1 MKYKFEKQKG
11 KILKPCP
18 GQKGYVCCSLF
29 VIETAMGCPFS
40 CSYCAIQEYIQNKN
54 IIFYKGI
61 EKLENELKDFDGIR
75 ITTGEFSDSLGTEN
89 FYPYLKKI
97 YKMIKGKKITLEL
110 KTKSTNIKPILN
122 LKTKKQLICGFSLNS
137 KEVYKKFEA
146 NTPDPISRIKAAK
159 ELEEN
164 GFYLSF
170 HFDPIIS
177 SFSYEEVIEKL
188 TNTINEKN
196 VLWISLGVLRFP
208 EKLYLEFLNDKEKWE
223 LVKGEYFQ
231 GKDKK
236 FRLYRPLRE
245 DVYRKIIKKIREKW
259 KDVFIYFC
267 MENRDVWK
275 NVFGF
280 EMDDNKLKNTL
291 DKLAKKVL

>member
-1 MKYKFEKQKG
+1 MKFKFEKQKG

-40 CSYCAIQEYIQNKN
+40 CSYCAIQDYIQKKN
-54 IIFYKGI
+54 MIFYKGI
-61 EKLENELKDFDGIR
+61 EKLEKELKDFNGIR
-75 ITTGEFSDSLGTEN
+75 ITTGEFSDSLGIEK
-89 FYPYLKKI
+89 FYPYLHKI
-97 YKMIKGKKITLEL
+97 YKIIKGKKITLEL

-137 KEVYKKFEA
+137 NEVHKKFEE

-159 ELEEN
+159 ELEEK

-177 SFSYEEVIEKL
+177 GFSYEEVIEKL
-188 TNTINEKN
+188 TSTINEKN

-208 EKLYLEFLNDKEKWE
+208 EKLYYKFLNDRKKWE

-231 GKDKK
+231 GRDKK

-245 DVYRKIIKKIREKW
+245 ELYKNIIKKIRKKW
-259 KDVFIYFC
+259 KDVFIYLC
-267 MENRDVWK
+267 MENKYVWE
-275 NVFGF
+275 NVFGI
-280 EMDDNKLKNTL
+280 EMDDDKLKNRL
-291 DKLAKKVL
+291 DKLAIKIF

>member
-40 CSYCAIQEYIQNKN
+40 CSYCAIQDYIQNKN

-61 EKLENELKDFDGIR
+61 EKLEKELLDFNGIR
-75 ITTGEFSDSLGTEN
+75 ITTGEFSDSLGIEK

-97 YKMIKGKKITLEL
+97 YKIIKGKNITLEL
-110 KTKSTNIKPILN
+110 KTKSTNIKPIIEI
-122 LKTKKQLICGFSLNS
+122 KTKKQLICGFSLNS
-137 KEVYKKFEA
+137 NEVYKKFEE

-159 ELEEN
+159 ELEKKD
-164 GFYLSF
+164 FYLSF
-170 HFDPIIS
+170 HFDPIIYG
-177 SFSYEEVIEKL
+177 FSYDEVFEKL
-188 TNTINEKN
+188 TSTINEKN

-208 EKLYLEFLNDKEKWE
+208 EKLYYKFLNDKEKWE
-223 LVKGEYFQ
+223 LIKGEYFQ

-245 DVYRKIIKKIREKW
+245 ELYKNIIKKIREKW

-267 MENRDVWK
+267 MENKYVWK
-275 NVFGF
+275 NVFGI
-280 EMDDNKLKNTL
+280 EMDEDKLKNKL
-291 DKLAKKVL
+291 DELAKKVL